1 MKKRIIFTTVLLLSM
16 LFGATITVM
25 AQEKDSTQRRQRW
38 GAEDR
43 ADKFSDK
50 LDRELHLNRD
60 QDKQI
65 HIINED
71 ITRRMDAVKHNHA
84 LAKKERMQQMKTLNA
99 ERGQRFKTVLTPAQ
113 YKKWNNWEMKKKER
127 LEAKMDK
134 KQQKRQARQ
143 QN

>member
-1 MKKRIIFTTVLLLSM
+1 MQKRIIFTTTLLAGLLL
-16 LFGATITVM
+16 GATITAM
-25 AQEKDSTQRRQRW
+25 AQANDTTHRRQRW
-38 GAEDR
+38 SAEDR

-50 LDRELHLNRD
+50 LDRELHFNRD

-65 HIINED
+65 HVINED
-71 ITRRMDAVKHNHA
+71 ITRRMDAVKHNHT
-84 LAKKERMQQMKTLNA
+84 LPKKEKMQQMKALNE